1 MRGSLRRVAS
11 TALIV
16 LATLLLCT
24 GVVYASALRRL
35 TRLHEVA
42 PDAVAVRQ
50 DPASV
55 ERGRHL
61 VEVVAACTG
70 CHGEDLSGG
79 QMADDL
85 WLGRLWAP
93 NLTPGRGGIADWSDA
108 DLVRAV
114 RHGVKPDG
122 RPVLMMPA
130 QYFYHFSDD
139 DLAAVI
145 AYLRSLTPVDRETP
159 SFRLGLGS
167 AFVIASGRVP
177 ELVPADLLADEPP
190 RLTPP
195 EPAPTP
201 DYGAYLVETSG
212 CKVCHRENLAGGL
225 HPLALPEEP
234 PPSDLTP
241 RGRLAHWSEDQFLHT
256 LRTGVTPEGHRLD
269 EQWMPWPAIGRMSDV
284 ELRAIFRYLRSLP
297 AEPDPSVEQ
306 SA

>member
-1 MRGSLRRVAS
+1 MPRSLRRA
-11 TALIV
+11 
-16 LATLLLCT
+16 
-24 GVVYASALRRL
+24 GSALALVIGALALVTGGVYFSALHRLMRR
-35 TRLHEVA
+35 HEVT
-42 PDAVAVRQ
+42 PDVVSVRR
-50 DPASV
+50 DADAV

-70 CHGEDLSGG
+70 CHGADLSGK

-93 NLTPGRGGIADWSDA
+93 NLTPGRGGIGDWSDA

-114 RHGVKPDG
+114 RHGVKRDG

-130 QYFYHFSDD
+130 QYFYHLSDE
-139 DLAAVI
+139 DLGAVI
-145 AYLRSLTPVDRETP
+145 AYLRSRPPVDRETP
-159 SFRLGLGS
+159 GFRLGLAS
-167 AFVIASGRVP
+167 AFIIASGRVP
-177 ELVPADLLADEPP
+177 ELVPADLLADAPRRLEPP
-190 RLTPP
+190 VPG
-195 EPAPTP
+195 PTP

-212 CKVCHRENLAGGL
+212 CKVCHHENLAGGR

-241 RGRLAHWSEDQFLHT
+241 RGRLAHWSEEEFVDA

-269 EQWMPWPAIGRMSDV
+269 EAWMPWPAIGRMSDV
-284 ELRAIFRYLRSLP
+284 ELRAIYRYLRSMSV
-297 AEPDPSVEQ
+297 DGRSVEE